1 MINDLIGQSKTL
13 SLPLTEAQSA
23 ITVGS
28 GDVPVLGTPALIAL
42 LEKASVQLVA
52 PELAT
57 DESTVG
63 IRVEL
68 NHTRATALGR
78 STVKAT
84 ATLTA
89 VEGRKL
95 LFDLSAK
102 DERGTIADGRLE
114 RFLISR
120 ERFLSKLA

>member
-13 SLPLTEAQSA
+13 SLTLTEAQSA

-68 NHTRATALGR
+68 NHTRATALCR
-78 STVKAT
+78 TVKAT

-89 VEGRKL
+89 IEGRKL
-95 LFDLSAK
+95 LFDLSAE

>member
-13 SLPLTEAQSA
+13 SLTLTEAQSA

-78 STVKAT
+78 TAKAT

-95 LFDLSAK
+95 LFDLSAE

>member
-13 SLPLTEAQSA
+13 SLTLTEAQSA

-68 NHTRATALGR
+68 NHTRATALCR
-78 STVKAT
+78 TVKAT

-95 LFDLSAK
+95 LFNLSAE

>member
-1 MINDLIGQSKTL
+1 MINDLIGKSKTL
-13 SLPLTEAQSA
+13 SLTLTEAQSA

-63 IRVEL
+63 IRVGL

-78 STVKAT
+78 TVKAT

>member
-1 MINDLIGQSKTL
+1 MINDLIGKSKTL
-13 SLPLTEAQSA
+13 SLTLTEAQSA

-68 NHTRATALGR
+68 NHTRATALCR
-78 STVKAT
+78 TVKAT

-89 VEGRKL
+89 IEGRKL
-95 LFDLSAK
+95 LFDLSAE

>member
-1 MINDLIGQSKTL
+1 MINDLIGKSKTL
-13 SLPLTEAQSA
+13 SLTLTEAQSA

-52 PELAT
+52 PELAA

-68 NHTRATALGR
+68 NHTRATALCR
-78 STVKAT
+78 TVKAT

-89 VEGRKL
+89 IEGRKL
-95 LFDLSAK
+95 LFDLSAE

>member
-1 MINDLIGQSKTL
+1 MINDLIGKSKTL
-13 SLPLTEAQSA
+13 SLTLTEAQSA

-42 LEKASVQLVA
+42 LENASVQLVA
-52 PELAT
+52 PELAA

-78 STVKAT
+78 TVKAT

-95 LFDLSAK
+95 LFDLSAE

>member
-1 MINDLIGQSKTL
+1 MINDLIGKSKTL
-13 SLPLTEAQSA
+13 SLTLTEAQSA

-28 GDVPVLGTPALIAL
+28 GEVPVLGTPALIAL

-52 PELAT
+52 PELAA

-68 NHTRATALGR
+68 NHTRATALCR
-78 STVKAT
+78 TVKAT

-89 VEGRKL
+89 IEGRKL
-95 LFDLSAK
+95 LFDLSAE

>member
-1 MINDLIGQSKTL
+1 MINDLIEKSKTL
-13 SLPLTEAQSA
+13 SITLTEAQSA

-42 LEKASVQLVA
+42 LENASVQLVA
-52 PELAT
+52 PELAA

-78 STVKAT
+78 TVKAT

-89 VEGRKL
+89 IEGRKL
-95 LFDLSAK
+95 LFNLSAE